1 MKGLFLVSL
10 LTLSFGASAYSVNM
24 EELTNFNN
32 QMRDRFSPP
41 HEIKKANNVP
51 TCFVSLKN
59 EITGKITRTKLELI
73 GEHSQKGTQH
83 TYHEEDN
90 TGSTTVWFDSRT
102 GKGEISIMDSQK
114 VIASGTVSN
123 CR

>member
-1 MKGLFLVSL
+1 MKRLILASL
-10 LTLSFGASAYSVNM
+10 LAFSFGASAYSVNM
-24 EELTNFNN
+24 EELTNFGN

-41 HEIKKANNVP
+41 SEIQIANNAP
-51 TCFVSLKN
+51 TCFAIVSN
-59 EITGKITRTKLELI
+59 EKTGKITRTKLELV

-102 GKGEISIMDSQK
+102 GKGQISIMDSQE

-123 CR
+123 CK

>member
-1 MKGLFLVSL
+1 MKRSVLASL
-10 LTLSFGASAYSVNM
+10 LAFSIDTSAYSVNM
-24 EELTNFNN
+24 EELTNFEN

-41 HEIKKANNVP
+41 HEIRKANSSP
-51 TCFVSLKN
+51 TCLVSVTN
-59 EITGKITRTKLELI
+59 EKTGKITRTKLNLV

-102 GKGEISIMDSQK
+102 GKGQISIMDSQE

-123 CR
+123 CN

>member
-1 MKGLFLVSL
+1 MKRLVIASL
-10 LTLSFGASAYSVNM
+10 LVFSFSASAYSVNM
-24 EELTNFNN
+24 EELTNFGN

-41 HEIKKANNVP
+41 SEIQKTNNVP
-51 TCFVSLKN
+51 TCFAIVTN
-59 EITGKITRTKLELI
+59 EKTGKITRTKLNLV

-102 GKGEISIMDSQK
+102 GKGEISIMDSRE

-123 CR
+123 CK

>member
-1 MKGLFLVSL
+1 MYSTDFINAE
-10 LTLSFGASAYSVNM
+10 FGASAYSVNLD
-24 EELTNFNN
+24 EITNFGN

-41 HEIKKANNVP
+41 HEIQKVNNVP
-51 TCFVSLKN
+51 TCFVNVKN
-59 EITGKITRTKLELI
+59 EKTGKITRTRLKMI

-90 TGSTTVWFDSRT
+90 IGSTTVWFDSRT
-102 GKGEISIMDSQK
+102 GKGEISIMDSQE

-123 CR
+123 CK

>member
-1 MKGLFLVSL
+1 MKRLFLASL
-10 LTLSFGASAYSVNM
+10 LAFSFGASAYSVNLD
-24 EELTNFNN
+24 EITNFGN

-41 HEIKKANNVP
+41 HEIQKANNVP
-51 TCFVSLKN
+51 TCFVNVKN
-59 EITGKITRTKLELI
+59 EKTGKITRTRLRMI

-123 CR
+123 CK

>member
-1 MKGLFLVSL
+1 MKRLVLASL
-10 LTLSFGASAYSVNM
+10 LAFSFGASAYSVNM
-24 EELTNFNN
+24 EQLTNFGN

-41 HEIKKANNVP
+41 HEIQKANNAP
-51 TCFVSLKN
+51 TCFAIVSN
-59 EITGKITRTKLELI
+59 EKTGKITRTKLELV

-83 TYHEEDN
+83 TYHEDDN

-102 GKGEISIMDSQK
+102 GKGQISIMDSQE

-123 CR
+123 CK

>member
-1 MKGLFLVSL
+1 MKRLVIASL
-10 LTLSFGASAYSVNM
+10 LVFSFGASAYSVNM
-24 EELTNFNN
+24 EELTNFGN

-41 HEIKKANNVP
+41 SEIQKANNAP
-51 TCFVSLKN
+51 TCFAIVTN
-59 EITGKITRTKLELI
+59 EKTGKITRTKLNLI

-102 GKGEISIMDSQK
+102 GKGEISMMDSRE
-114 VIASGTVSN
+114 VIASGTVSS
-123 CR
+123 CK

>member
-1 MKGLFLVSL
+1 MKRLVIASL
-10 LTLSFGASAYSVNM
+10 LVFSFGASAYSVNM
-24 EELTNFNN
+24 EELTNFGN

-41 HEIKKANNVP
+41 SEIQKANNAP
-51 TCFVSLKN
+51 TCFAIVTN
-59 EITGKITRTKLELI
+59 EKTGKITRTKLNLV

-102 GKGEISIMDSQK
+102 GKGEISMMDSRE

-123 CR
+123 CK

>member
-1 MKGLFLVSL
+1 MKRLVIASL
-10 LTLSFGASAYSVNM
+10 LVFSFGASAYSVNM
-24 EELTNFNN
+24 EELTDFGN

-41 HEIKKANNVP
+41 SEIQKNNNAP
-51 TCFVSLKN
+51 TCFAIVTN
-59 EITGKITRTKLELI
+59 EKTGKITRTKLNLV

-102 GKGEISIMDSQK
+102 GKGEISIMDSRE

-123 CR
+123 CK

>member
-1 MKGLFLVSL
+1 MKRLVLASL
-10 LTLSFGASAYSVNM
+10 LAFSFGASAYSVNM
-24 EELTNFNN
+24 EELTNFGN

-41 HEIKKANNVP
+41 HEIQKTNSIP
-51 TCFVSLKN
+51 TCFVSVMN
-59 EITGKITRTKLELI
+59 EKTGKITRTKLNLV

-83 TYHEEDN
+83 IYHEEDT

-102 GKGEISIMDSQK
+102 GKGEISIMDSQE

-123 CR
+123 CK

>member
-1 MKGLFLVSL
+1 MKRLVLASL
-10 LTLSFGASAYSVNM
+10 LAFSFCSHAYSVNM
-24 EELTNFNN
+24 EELTNFGN

-41 HEIKKANNVP
+41 HEIQKANRAP
-51 TCFVSLKN
+51 TCFVTVTN
-59 EITGKITRTKLELI
+59 EKTGKITRTKLELV

-90 TGSTTVWFDSRT
+90 AGSTTVWFDSRT
-102 GKGEISIMDSQK
+102 GKGQISIMNNQE

-123 CR
+123 CK

>member
-1 MKGLFLVSL
+1 MKRLVLASL
-10 LTLSFGASAYSVNM
+10 LALSFGASAYSVNM
-24 EELTNFNN
+24 EELTNFGN

-41 HEIKKANNVP
+41 SEIQKANNAP
-51 TCFVSLKN
+51 TCFAIVSN
-59 EITGKITRTKLELI
+59 EKTGKITRTKLELV

-102 GKGEISIMDSQK
+102 GKGQISIMDSQE

-123 CR
+123 CK

>member
-1 MKGLFLVSL
+1 MKRLILASL
-10 LTLSFGASAYSVNM
+10 LAFSFGTSAYSVNV
-24 EELTNFNN
+24 EELTNFGN

-41 HEIKKANNVP
+41 HEIQKINSTP
-51 TCFVSLKN
+51 ICYVSVMDEN
-59 EITGKITRTKLELI
+59 TGKITRTKLVLV

-83 TYHEEDN
+83 TYHEENN

-102 GKGEISIMDSQK
+102 GKGQISIMDSQE

-123 CR
+123 CN

>member
-1 MKGLFLVSL
+1 MKKLFLASL
-10 LTLSFGASAYSVNM
+10 IAFSFGASAYSVNI
-24 EELTNFNN
+24 EELTNFGN

-41 HEIKKANNVP
+41 LEIQKANSSP
-51 TCFVSLKN
+51 TCLVSVTN
-59 EITGKITRTKLELI
+59 EKTGKITRTKLELD

-102 GKGEISIMDSQK
+102 GKGQISIMDSQE
-114 VIASGTVSN
+114 VIASGTVTN

>member
-1 MKGLFLVSL
+1 MKRLVIASL
-10 LTLSFGASAYSVNM
+10 LVFSFGASAYSVNM
-24 EELTNFNN
+24 EELTNFGN

-41 HEIKKANNVP
+41 SEIQKANNAP
-51 TCFVSLKN
+51 TCFAIVTN
-59 EITGKITRTKLELI
+59 EKTGKITRTKLNLV

-102 GKGEISIMDSQK
+102 GKGEISMMDSRE
-114 VIASGTVSN
+114 VIASGMVSN
-123 CR
+123 CK

>member
-1 MKGLFLVSL
+1 MKRLVLASL
-10 LTLSFGASAYSVNM
+10 LAFSFGASAYSVNM
-24 EELTNFNN
+24 EQLTNFGN

-41 HEIKKANNVP
+41 HEIHKANNTP
-51 TCFVSLKN
+51 TCFASVTN
-59 EITGKITRTKLELI
+59 EKTGKITRTKLELV

-102 GKGEISIMDSQK
+102 GKGQISIMDSQE

-123 CR
+123 CK

>member
-1 MKGLFLVSL
+1 MKRLFLASL
-10 LTLSFGASAYSVNM
+10 LAFSFGASAYSVNM
-24 EELTNFNN
+24 DEITNFGN

-41 HEIKKANNVP
+41 YAIQKANNVP
-51 TCFVSLKN
+51 TCLVNVKN
-59 EITGKITRTKLELI
+59 EKTGKITRTRLKMI

-102 GKGEISIMDSQK
+102 GKGEISIMDSQE

-123 CR
+123 CK